1 LTENQSLAKGFS
13 ARWLQR
19 FWKRGKPALFD
30 QQPVEAHAM
39 ICACLEAYEATGDR
53 FWLAQVRAF
62 SGSTA
67 EMTWDSLFMTRNQ
80 AAAGTACISTG

>member
-1 LTENQSLAKGFS
+1 
-13 ARWLQR
+13 
-19 FWKRGKPALFD
+19 
-30 QQPVEAHAM
+30 M